1 MRFVAAVMAGVVL
14 SAASAASAFTPG
26 GAFTATGSLTIL
38 KGPFALQCNA
48 SAQIVGV
55 PGAGGTVVSV
65 TFSGT
70 PACSATGP
78 TGLPWPITPT
88 STTAATL
95 SSVGIGGCGAGTL
108 NAGWS
113 NTPPG
118 SFSLSP
124 QPLGGCTVSGSL
136 SVSPPQTLP

>member
-14 SAASAASAFTPG
+14 SAASAASVFTPG

-95 SSVGIGGCGAGTL
+95 SCRRHSRHHRRIHSDRHLHDRICRI
-108 NAGWS
+108 
-113 NTPPG
+113 
-118 SFSLSP
+118 
-124 QPLGGCTVSGSL
+124 
-136 SVSPPQTLP
+136 